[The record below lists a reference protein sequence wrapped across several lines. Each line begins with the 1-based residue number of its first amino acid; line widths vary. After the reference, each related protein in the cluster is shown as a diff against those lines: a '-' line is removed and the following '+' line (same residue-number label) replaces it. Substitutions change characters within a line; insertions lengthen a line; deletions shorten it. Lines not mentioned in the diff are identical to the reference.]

1 MPLDVTA
8 LRAQT
13 PGCTQVT
20 HFNHAGASLMSNSVL
35 EAVSAHLQREAML
48 GAMEAGA
55 AAAAD
60 VESVRRAA
68 AELLGS
74 QAREIAFVSSGSAG
88 WGAAFAALPALQR
101 GDRILVGRHEWGGN
115 LATMQRAA
123 QAAGAQV
130 EVIPCAPD
138 GSVSADALSR
148 MIDARV
154 RLVALTWL
162 PANGGLVNPAAD
174 IGRVTRAAGVPY
186 FIDAGQ
192 ALGQMPVDVEAL
204 GCDVLKG
211 AARKFLRAPRGTA
224 LLYVRQSFLSRLQP
238 AFADVLSAPWHPNGY
253 HLRDDA
259 RRFESGEMPIA
270 LLLGLGAALR
280 YALDIGIEAI
290 RARIDALAQQLRVK
304 LSTLDGVTL
313 HDLGTVR
320 SGLVAFTLAGCAAH
334 EVRHLLAQR
343 RINVGVNGLA
353 YTPLDMQARGLT
365 DIVRASVSYFT
376 TEEEIDTLVDALA
389 HILARAQH

>member
-1 MPLDVTA
+1 MSLDVAA

-13 PGCTQVT
+13 PGCAQVI
-20 HFNHAGASLMSNSVL
+20 HFNHAGASLAPHSVL
-35 EAVSAHLQREAML
+35 EAVTAHLQREAML

-55 AAAAD
+55 AAAAE

-74 QAREIAFVSSGSAG
+74 QTREIAFVSSGSAG

-115 LATMQRAA
+115 LATLQRAA

-138 GSVSADALSR
+138 GSVSADALSG

-162 PANGGLVNPAAD
+162 PANGGLVNQAAD

-192 ALGQMPVDVEAL
+192 ALGQLPGDVEAL

-238 AFADVLSAPWHPNGY
+238 AFGDVLSAPWQPNGY
-253 HLRDDA
+253 HLREDA
-259 RRFESGEMPIA
+259 RRFETSEMPIA
-270 LLLGLGAALR
+270 LLLGLGTALR
-280 YALDIGIEAI
+280 YALDIGIAAI

-304 LSTLDGVTL
+304 LSAVDGITL

-320 SGLVAFTLAGCAAH
+320 SGLVALTLAGFAAH
-334 EVRHLLAQR
+334 DVRHLLAQH

-376 TEEEIDTLVDALA
+376 TEEELDTLVDALA
-389 HILARAQH
+389 QILAQARH

>member
-1 MPLDVTA
+1 MRRQSSRNCPKSST
-8 LRAQT
+8 
-13 PGCTQVT
+13 
-20 HFNHAGASLMSNSVL
+20 GASDLVLSVFGERAL
-35 EAVSAHLQREAML
+35 HARTSVGVATLPLGVAV
-48 GAMEAGA
+48 
-55 AAAAD
+55 
-60 VESVRRAA
+60 
-68 AELLGS
+68 
-74 QAREIAFVSSGSAG
+74 EIAFVSSGSAG

-138 GSVSADALSR
+138 GSVCAAALAS

-224 LLYVRQSFLSRLQP
+224 LLYVRQSFLPRLQP
-238 AFADVLSAPWHPNGY
+238 AFADVLSAPWQADGY
-253 HLRDDA
+253 HLREDA

-280 YALDIGIEAI
+280 HALDIGIDTI
-290 RARIDALAQQLRVK
+290 RARIDALARQLRAR
-304 LSTLDGVTL
+304 LAMLDGVTL
-313 HDLGTVR
+313 HDLGTER
-320 SGLVAFTLAGCAAH
+320 SGLVAFTLAGIAAQD
-334 EVRHLLAQR
+334 VRQALAQR
-343 RINVGVNGLA
+343 KINVGVNGVA

-376 TEEEIDTLVDALA
+376 TEEELDTLVDGLA
-389 HILARAQH
+389 YILARARR